1 VALCV
6 YADDGI
12 SAAEVHRLVDDAWR
26 DEEPLY
32 QLRVFVTSVTPWS
45 RPAFTM
51 NGILEALVRQPL
63 AEQCDRVLALIG
75 RNAGD
80 VIFGLFLPEVLGAV
94 HDKTLTH
101 GYVVARRASLNQLL
115 LSPLEVTRHEI
126 YHLLGCHE
134 HFNMPGCYQQIALLK
149 RWKQTHHTDFFP
161 AWDAINSRLL
171 TSRNEVNARL
181 SSSTLH
187 ASGSIDRPH
196 LNEATAIKEE

>member
-1 VALCV
+1 V

-12 SAAEVHRLVDDAWR
+12 SAAEVHRLVEDAWR

-32 QLRVFVTSVTPWS
+32 QLRVFVASVTPWS

-51 NGILEALVRQPL
+51 NGIIEALVRQPL
-63 AEQCDRVLALIG
+63 AGKCDRVLALIG

-80 VIFGLFLPEVLGAV
+80 VIFGLFFPEVLGAV
-94 HDKTLTH
+94 NDKTLTH

-134 HFNMPGCYQQIALLK
+134 HFNMPQCYQQIAFLK
-149 RWKQTHHTDFFP
+149 RWKQAHHTDFFP

-171 TSRNEVNARL
+171 TSRNEVNGRL
-181 SSSTLH
+181 GISPLH
-187 ASGSIDRPH
+187 ASGPIDRPH
-196 LNEATAIKEE
+196 LNGGPAIGNN